1 MYIFTILPLVVILI
15 VMIAQWKGANITG
28 LLGAATI
35 GFATVALFQSLA
47 MQGVVPGAMALRHS
61 LRDVAS
67 GPLGGGS
74 MGPAILFGL
83 IWALHMVEARFAE
96 PVAAKTRVLMFW
108 AMLVALLLP
117 GIMLGLFS
125 TNNPN
130 ALNDI
135 VSLARVMGMIVLTGL
150 LILVGL
156 PLVSLAR
163 AVSKS

>member
-1 MYIFTILPLVVILI
+1 MLI
-15 VMIAQWKGANITG
+15 
-28 LLGAATI
+28 
-35 GFATVALFQSLA
+35 S
-47 MQGVVPGAMALRHS
+47 
-61 LRDVAS
+61 
-67 GPLGGGS
+67 
-74 MGPAILFGL
+74 
-83 IWALHMVEARFAE
+83 
-96 PVAAKTRVLMFW
+96 
-108 AMLVALLLP
+108 LLLP

>member
-96 PVAAKTRVLMFW
+96 PVAAKNPRSDVLGDVD
-108 AMLVALLLP
+108 LLALA
-117 GIMLGLFS
+117 G
-125 TNNPN
+125 
-130 ALNDI
+130 DH
-135 VSLARVMGMIVLTGL
+135 
-150 LILVGL
+150 VG
-156 PLVSLAR
+156 PIFDE
-163 AVSKS
+163 